1 MKRLATAAA
10 LGALALT
17 AIPAEAGDKAK
28 TEVSL
33 VAIVPIGM
41 AGYSY
46 EGTIQSKKKCA
57 DKRKVI
63 VYRKQPGKDEK
74 IGSTKANGA
83 VGAWAVQHPDQA
95 DGTYHAKAPA
105 TKECEGDKSGKLT
118 IKPVALSGRRAAAC
132 IVGPH
137 PQRGQGNGTQ
147 ALRTGR
153 RSDRSLDGGRR
164 QRFSRD
170 RLRQR
175 DHEGHE
181 AQEGHPLRER

>member
-63 VYRKQPGKDEK
+63 VYRKRPGKDEK
-74 IGSTKANGA
+74 IGSTRANGA

-95 DGTYHAKAPA
+95 DGTYYAKAPA
-105 TKECEGDKSGKLT
+105 TKECEGDRSGKLS
-118 IKPVALSGRRAAAC
+118 IKP
-132 IVGPH
+132 
-137 PQRGQGNGTQ
+137 
-147 ALRTGR
+147 
-153 RSDRSLDGGRR
+153 
-164 QRFSRD
+164 
-170 RLRQR
+170 
-175 DHEGHE
+175 
-181 AQEGHPLRER
+181 